1 MAISIVPNDP
11 IMDAILEVKNVAQDL
26 HEQIGG
32 GCEVSEIS
40 YSLYLELLP
49 FALEIW
55 KETRHGF

>member
-1 MAISIVPNDP
+1 MAFSIVPNDP

-32 GCEVSEIS
+32 SCEIS

-49 FALEIW
+49 LALEIW

>member
-11 IMDAILEVKNVAQDL
+11 IMDAILEIKNVAQDL

-32 GCEVSEIS
+32 TGEVS

>member
-11 IMDAILEVKNVAQDL
+11 IMDAILEIKNVAQDL

-32 GCEVSEIS
+32 SDPIS
-40 YSLYLELLP
+40 YSYYLELLP